1 MDYLKNP
8 PTCKEHTAKKRYNL
22 VARVLAGEFQK
33 QVAISAEID
42 SGLLSKWVQIYNED
56 LDKKKG
62 RESKDDKK
70 INSKSPPA
78 KLTLTER
85 GAFIRL
91 RAETEYLR
99 IENEAIKK

>member
-1 MDYLKNP
+1 MDYLKYP

-56 LDKKKG
+56 LDKKRKG
-62 RESKDDKK
+62 KQGSSKDKPK
-70 INSKSPPA
+70 VSTCKSN
-78 KLTLTER
+78 
-85 GAFIRL
+85 F
-91 RAETEYLR
+91 
-99 IENEAIKK
+99 N